1 MNDKVHFLHEATP
14 SRLGEVAGFSN
25 AQKPTQTVKDNK
37 ETGICFKWKK
47 KNSEKDL
54 NEIEISD
61 LPDKEFKILVIK
73 ILTELGRRM
82 NEYSENFNKETENIR
97 KYQTEVM
104 ELKNTITSLK
114 NTTERFNS
122 RLDEKKRSVNLKI
135 GQWTTPKQSNK
146 INMSLFIQPDFTH
159 YAPR

>member
-14 SRLGEVAGFSN
+14 SRLGEVAGLAN
-25 AQKPTQTVKDNK
+25 AQKQTQTVKDNK
-37 ETGICFKWKK
+37 ETGIYFKWKE

-61 LPDKEFKILVIK
+61 LPDKEFKILVK
-73 ILTELGRRM
+73 ILTELGERI

-97 KYQTEVM
+97 KYQTEIM
-104 ELKNTITSLK
+104 ELKHTITSLK
-114 NTTERFNS
+114 NTLERFNS

-135 GQWTTPKQSNK
+135 GQ
-146 INMSLFIQPDFTH
+146 
-159 YAPR
+159 